1 MIPVVISYSSSFNL
15 AFFFFLLSSSSSFSS
30 NFTPPFQSL
39 LSFSSSS

>member
-1 MIPVVISYSSSFNL
+1 
-15 AFFFFLLSSSSSFSS
+15 LSSSSSFSS